1 MEKKIIQKLTKNPDN
16 FIYGETFSAYLQNLE
31 QNHTLDTLPRNL
43 YVYYVLSRLFGEVN
57 NGGFS
62 QFLCN
67 SSCKLTGDLIVCA
80 ESLGIEELT
89 VLIREFIAVVNGALS
104 GKEPEEFE
112 FGEEFDERFAEFDKR
127 FYDIS
132 EKYNLEKALKK
143 YYKDNLTEKSV
154 SYTVVKEKES
164 NKCKYFKYDITDV
177 SLYAAV
183 KAYLDFISDYK
194 TIWNI
199 EIVNKTFIAA
209 ADKDCVEL
217 SELMSSFIYELD
229 KYGPVLAFDSFKV
242 SAPISKNECA
252 DGVIEVNAVHIN
264 PSGFEDNEYSIK
276 LKFEMGIPDGS
287 IISDKPH
294 TYVVISAPDAFDSE
308 RGVLDE
314 LLKQVGGYKNIKSV
328 YSNNLIINGDKY
340 EFKKE
345 YYWKKP
351 TLFHK

>member
-1 MEKKIIQKLTKNPDN
+1 MEKKIVQKLTKKPEN
-16 FIYGETFSAYLQNLE
+16 FLYNETFFAYLQNLE
-31 QNHTLDTLPRNL
+31 QNHTLNTLPFNL
-43 YVYYVLSRLFGEVN
+43 YVYYVLSTLFGEVN

-62 QFLCN
+62 QFLYN
-67 SSCKLTGDLIVCA
+67 SSCKMTGDLTVCA

-89 VLIREFIAVVNGALS
+89 ALIREFVAVVNEALN
-104 GKEPEEFE
+104 GKEPGEFE
-112 FGEEFDERFAEFDKR
+112 FGDEYEERFGAFDKR
-127 FYDIS
+127 FYAIE
-132 EKYNLEKALKK
+132 EKYDIEKALLK
-143 YYKDNLTEKSV
+143 YYQNNFTEKSV
-154 SYTVVKEKES
+154 SYTAVKEKES
-164 NKCKYFKYDITDV
+164 DKCKYFKYDITDV
-177 SLYAAV
+177 SLSAAV
-183 KAYLDFISDYK
+183 KAYLDFVSTYK
-194 TIWNI
+194 VKWNI
-199 EIVNKTFIAA
+199 EVMNNTFIAA
-209 ADKDCVEL
+209 AEKDCVSLPEI
-217 SELMSSFIYELD
+217 MRCFTNELD

-242 SAPISKNECA
+242 SAPIPKNECV

-264 PSGFEDNEYSIK
+264 PSGFEDNEYRIK